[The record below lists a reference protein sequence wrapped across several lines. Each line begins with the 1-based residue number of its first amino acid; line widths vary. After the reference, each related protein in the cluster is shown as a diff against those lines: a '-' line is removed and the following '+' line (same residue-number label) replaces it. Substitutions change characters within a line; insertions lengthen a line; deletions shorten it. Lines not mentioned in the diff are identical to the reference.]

1 MPVTRLPPP
10 VQPEETK
17 VTEPVTAELLSMQ
30 SSVGL
35 PLEGTPAPSQTNVEN
50 APVERGSTIGR
61 YVVLHEV
68 GRGGMG
74 VVYAA
79 YDAELDRKVAIK
91 VLRSTSGNAARD
103 HDRQARLLREAQAM
117 ARIEHPNVLSVFDV
131 GTFRNQVFVAM
142 AFVDGTNLSEY
153 IRDRK
158 HTWQE
163 TLALFLDAGRGL
175 AAAHAVG
182 LVHRDF
188 KPANVLLA
196 RDGRVYVTDFGLARL
211 TGHEEPDSLPSAFE
225 EQFAEGAPRT
235 GLQAEMTREG
245 AVVGTPTYMAPEQ
258 HVGQQA
264 NARSDQ
270 FSFCAALYWAL
281 WHQRP
286 FDPSLLAAAAF
297 RRMGG
302 KGTVPQRAASG
313 GESEVSVIAEPPREG
328 RVLAKVQR
336 AVMRG
341 LSLDPEDRFE
351 SMEALLDQLSLERR
365 QTQARWAA
373 AGVGALLAI
382 AITGGT
388 WQWVERRRAGLC
400 SGAQARLRG
409 TWDDSVEQAIRTGFQ
424 HVAADRGAVEAER
437 ATRALGDYAAKWA
450 AGFREAC
457 EATRL
462 RGEHTEETL
471 SLRMI
476 CLEKRLKE
484 LDALTHLMQSP
495 DETMVDKAVA
505 AATNLSSIR
514 QCQEPATLHLM
525 GRPDDPAR
533 GQAVQQVEAQLAQV
547 RALKAAGRL
556 KAAKEIARQAVAA
569 AEPLHYRP
577 VEAEARLLLGWLE
590 GQMGMMQ
597 ASEKELSDAFF
608 AAEAGQDDYTK
619 VQAATRLVYQLRDRR
634 EKALEWAR
642 HAQNGLARTGNSP
655 ELEVALLTNLSA
667 VHNRSGHYAEALSVI
682 QQGLAVVDR
691 TGGREVHRVELL
703 VNLGAVYTNLGDREK
718 AVATI
723 RQVLEAMT
731 AMRGP
736 NHPAQVTP
744 LRNLA
749 IVLAQQGD
757 FHGAYEAADRA
768 LTISRERLGAQ
779 SPQVAQSLDVSGTV
793 LLMDHHPEEALEKF
807 RQAAEIKTKALG
819 ADTPDV
825 GYSLDNAGQALV
837 ALGRPKEAL
846 QSLEKATRLLAAEA
860 PELLAEAQYHLA
872 QALIAAHQDLPRAR
886 ALAQQARSGFLVA
899 NMADR
904 AQEVTR
910 WLSQSGALRR

>member
-131 GTFRNQVFVAM
+131 GTFRSQVFVAM

-211 TGHEEPDSLPSAFE
+211 TGHEEPSSLPSALE
-225 EQFAEGAPRT
+225 EQFGEGAPKT

-302 KGTVPQRAASG
+302 KGTVPQRSAAG
-313 GESEVSVIAEPPREG
+313 GLPETPAIAEPPREP
-328 RVLAKVQR
+328 RVPAKIQR

-341 LSLDPEDRFE
+341 LLLEPEERFE

-373 AGVGALLAI
+373 ASVGAILAI

-388 WQWVERRRAGLC
+388 WQWVERKRAGLC
-400 SGAQARLRG
+400 SGAQTRLRG
-409 TWDDSVEQAIRTGFQ
+409 TWDDSVERAIRTGFQ
-424 HVAADRGAVEAER
+424 RVAGDRGAVEAER

-484 LDALTHLMQSP
+484 LDALTHLMQAP
-495 DETMVDKAVA
+495 DETIVDKAVP
-505 AATNLSSIR
+505 AATGLSSIR

-525 GRPDDPAR
+525 GRPDDPTR
-533 GQAVQQVEAQLAQV
+533 HQAVQQVEAQLAQV

-556 KAAKEIARQAVAA
+556 KMAKDIAQQAVAA
-569 AEPLHYRP
+569 AEPLHYGP

-597 ASEKELSDAFF
+597 QAEKELSDAFF

-619 VQAATRLVYQLRDRR
+619 VQAATRLVYQLQDKR

-642 HAQNGLARTGNSP
+642 HAQTGLARTGNSP
-655 ELEVALLTNLSA
+655 DLEVILLTNLSA
-667 VHNRSGHYAEALSVI
+667 VHIRSGHAAEALSAV
-682 QQGLAVVDR
+682 QQGLAMVDR
-691 TGGREVHRVELL
+691 TSGREVHRTQLL
-703 VNLGAVYTNLGDREK
+703 SNLGAVYMNLGDREK
-718 AVATI
+718 AVATM
-723 RQVLEAMT
+723 RQVLEVMT
-731 AMRGP
+731 DMRGP
-736 NHPAQVTP
+736 DHPAQVPT

-749 IVLAQQGD
+749 AVLAEQGD
-757 FHGAYEAADRA
+757 FHGAYQAADRA
-768 LTISRERLGAQ
+768 LKIAKERLGAQ
-779 SPQVAQSLDVSGTV
+779 SLEVAMGLDVYGTV
-793 LLMDHHPEEALEKF
+793 LLLDHHPAEALEKF
-807 RQAAEIKTKALG
+807 KLAAEIKTRALG
-819 ADTPDV
+819 ADAPDL
-825 GYSLDNAGQALV
+825 GYSLDGAGQALV
-837 ALGRPKEAL
+837 AMGRPKEAL
-846 QSLEKATRLLAAEA
+846 QNLEKASRLLASEPAEY
-860 PELLAEAQYHLA
+860 LAEAQFHLA
-872 QALIAAHQDLPRAR
+872 QAMVAARAEVPRAR
-886 ALAQQARSGFLVA
+886 GLAQQARSGFLA
-899 NMADR
+899 AGKPDK
-904 AQEVTR
+904 AQEVAR
-910 WLSQSGALRR
+910 WLSESGVLRR